1 MSSRR
6 AIASPGIVIAA
17 LIAQIFP
24 LLMFPLESFSPK
36 SQEWWLPMLLAVM
49 VLVAN
54 VELIARRSDKPWPW
68 YLLSFAQGLNIISR
82 LMMIWPDRCQLG
94 LHHPV
99 CRRHAAVRR
108 DAVVLGTA
116 RRARRPAQEVS
127 ASRFASMSYDR

>member
-68 YLLSFAQGLNIISR
+68 YLLSFAQGFNIISR
-82 LMMIWPDRCQLG
+82 LMMIWP
-94 LHHPV
+94 
-99 CRRHAAVRR
+99 HATTTAGGQTVVNWAYIILSVAAMLLSAVMLWYSELPAVRVALLR
-108 DAVVLGTA
+108 K
-116 RRARRPAQEVS
+116 
-127 ASRFASMSYDR
+127 